1 VQHHQGGKEGRPG
14 EREACLGIQVEED
27 PFQEVVGR
35 AVPQGEPL
43 RPMVVAGDRQVQEGK
58 VDVQILE
65 ARQNQAVQTRVRWV

>member
-1 VQHHQGGKEGRPG
+1 
-14 EREACLGIQVEED
+14 VEED

-58 VDVQILE
+58 VDVLMKGVTLDSDIGNKGQCWTHQILE